1 MSLRKNYVIVSLT
14 EAMAIPL
21 QRLLPRHANHCKLH
35 TLAVK
40 KIREGKDTDP
50 PFFRITVE
58 RDGNVES

>member
-1 MSLRKNYVIVSLT
+1 MFYFVKVILRLYGDEFTKIIYVTVSLT

-40 KIREGKDTDP
+40 KIREGKN
-50 PFFRITVE
+50 IH
-58 RDGNVES
+58 